1 MESEVQKL
9 TIMGAMEKI
18 RDERPIIIL
27 WGKDIRKS
35 SSKLRDVMVWNTN
48 NDVVAET
55 RNSALDSIKSINT
68 LSFKNIGKLVFWLLP
83 PRTVIAAANIIIT
96 IKIAGTVQEEVVSL
110 IQFFAWSTKPLWFST
125 NKSWGVKPSSFSAS
139 IKEGLTMLFTSCVY

>member
-35 SSKLRDVMVWNTN
+35 SSKLRDVMV
-48 NDVVAET
+48 
-55 RNSALDSIKSINT
+55 
-68 LSFKNIGKLVFWLLP
+68 
-83 PRTVIAAANIIIT
+83 
-96 IKIAGTVQEEVVSL
+96 
-110 IQFFAWSTKPLWFST
+110 
-125 NKSWGVKPSSFSAS
+125 
-139 IKEGLTMLFTSCVY
+139 